1 MYFDRAQNFVS
12 FSKKLNIVSILLRRT
27 LRFDASSL
35 RDMDPLLQ
43 NMFVVSTGKVS
54 LVSALQANTIYP
66 GYADEKSRIWLL
78 ISNEQQH
85 KGTFTRTQNVKILL
99 ERLRS

>member
-1 MYFDRAQNFVS
+1 MHIPSDNYD
-12 FSKKLNIVSILLRRT
+12 
-27 LRFDASSL
+27 
-35 RDMDPLLQ
+35 
-43 NMFVVSTGKVS
+43 
-54 LVSALQANTIYP
+54 
-66 GYADEKSRIWLL
+66 ADEKSRIRLL

>member
-1 MYFDRAQNFVS
+1 MH
-12 FSKKLNIVSILLRRT
+12 ILS
-27 LRFDASSL
+27 DNY
-35 RDMDPLLQ
+35 D
-43 NMFVVSTGKVS
+43 
-54 LVSALQANTIYP
+54 
-66 GYADEKSRIWLL
+66 ADEKSKIQLL